1 MFQHKPLLY
10 VTILLLQSC
19 LPDKDQPKPA
29 DVLPPYTQQGANTI
43 GCLVDGRVLVPGF
56 SMADKYFGWSAID
69 NDFTFYIDRDG
80 ERVAVGIWD
89 GSLNDTGVYSLITK
103 EIIDERIDVFYRKEI
118 GPNQPWG
125 TPTRYYYTNNTHT
138 GTLHIK
144 FWDKEKHIM
153 AGTFFFDAIAKDSSV
168 VKITNGRFDMIY
180 N

>member
-56 SMADKYFGWSAID
+56 SMADKYFGWSAVD
-69 NDFTFYIDRDG
+69 NDFTFYIDRDE
-80 ERVAVGIWD
+80 ERVTVGIWD
-89 GSLNDTGVYSLITK
+89 GTVNDTGVYDLKYVLGEREVGYYHPITGGGASSGGK
-103 EIIDERIDVFYRKEI
+103 
-118 GPNQPWG
+118 
-125 TPTRYYYTNNTHT
+125 
-138 GTLHIK
+138 LHIK
-144 FWDKEKHIM
+144 YWNKQKHIM
-153 AGTFFFDAIAKDSSV
+153 AGTFFFETGRPDSSL
-168 VKITNGRFDMIY
+168 KYRITQGRFDMIY

>member
-56 SMADKYFGWSAID
+56 SMADKYFGWSAVD
-69 NDFTFYIDRDG
+69 NDFTYYIHKDN
-80 ERVAVGIWD
+80 ERVYVGIWD
-89 GSLNDTGVYSLITK
+89 GTVNDTGVYDLKFIRGKREVYYINTQ
-103 EIIDERIDVFYRKEI
+103 I
-118 GPNQPWG
+118 GGGDAINGQ
-125 TPTRYYYTNNTHT
+125 
-138 GTLHIK
+138 LHIK
-144 FWDKEKHIM
+144 YWNKQKHIM
-153 AGTFFFDAIAKDSSV
+153 AGTFYFDVLKGDSSII
-168 VKITNGRFDMIY
+168 KITEGRFDMIY